1 MTPTTPSAGPRLA
14 EAQLPRARRFLKR
27 DRGRRAS
34 GVADPQDRW
43 LPYALTTPVV
53 VAVSILV
60 FLPLLLGLLTSFTDA
75 ALPSLDQVTSG
86 VTFENYTALLGD
98 SGFWNSVRAT
108 AIYSL
113 GGVGGGLLVG
123 LATALVLNADFRGRG
138 VARTLLILPWA
149 VPYVVTALLWVW
161 MYNPQY
167 GVLNYFLLGIPFV
180 DARVQWL
187 TDPSLAMLA
196 VILVTVWKTYP
207 FAALMFLAGL
217 QSISQDLYEAAEIDG
232 AGRVRQFFDITLPSL
247 RSVSY
252 VVILLLTIW
261 SFGNFVLIFLMTSG
275 GPAGATETLVVR
287 VYQEAFRFFD
297 AGSAFAMGTV
307 LLGFALV
314 FTAAYALMVRQVQDG

>member
-1 MTPTTPSAGPRLA
+1 MASGS
-14 EAQLPRARRFLKR
+14 
-27 DRGRRAS
+27 RAS

-53 VAVSILV
+53 VAVGILV
-60 FLPLLLGLLTSFTDA
+60 FVPLLIGLLTSFTDA
-75 ALPSLDQVTSG
+75 ALPSLDQLG
-86 VTFENYTALLGD
+86 AGFTFENYSALPGD
-98 SGFWNSVRAT
+98 AAFWNSVRAT
-108 AIYSL
+108 AVYSL
-113 GGVGGGLLVG
+113 GGVGGGLVVG
-123 LATALVLNADFRGRG
+123 LAAALILNVDFRGRG
-138 VARTLLILPWA
+138 VARTVLILPWA

-167 GVLNYFLLGIPFV
+167 GVINYFLLGIPFV
-180 DARVQWL
+180 DARAEWL
-187 TDPSLAMLA
+187 TDPSLAMVA

-217 QSISQDLYEAAEIDG
+217 QSIPRDLYEAAEIDG
-232 AGRVRQFFDITLPSL
+232 AGRVRQFLDITLPSL
-247 RSVSY
+247 RSVSS

-261 SFGNFVLIFLMTSG
+261 SFGNFVLIFLMTNG

-307 LLGFALV
+307 LLGFALAV
-314 FTAAYALMVRQVQDG
+314 TAAYALMVRRVQHA